1 MRRIALA
8 LIALL
13 ALVMLAPHSTA
24 AQSPN
29 LISVVHASPDA
40 PAVDV
45 FINGEVVAGNV
56 PFFTASEYLS
66 LADGT
71 YQVAVSPAG
80 LGTDSSVLVA
90 DLEVSGGFT
99 GTLVVLDTLEN
110 LRAVLYRDD
119 LSPVA
124 DGLARVNVYHL
135 SPDAPAVDVKLAGT
149 STNVFSNLAFTDAS
163 FGDVDAG
170 TYRFDITPAGGSDV
184 VFTTPELRFEN
195 GWIYSL
201 FATGELGKGGFWVQS
216 TVDQIPQY
224 TTMSKNLNAVGKLTL
239 R

>member
-13 ALVMLAPHSTA
+13 ALVLLAPQATA
-24 AQSPN
+24 AQATN

-45 FINGEVVAGNV
+45 FINGEVVAGDV
-56 PFFTASEYLS
+56 PFFTASGYLP

-71 YQVAVSPAG
+71 YQVAISPAG
-80 LGTDSSVLVA
+80 KGTDYSVLVA

-99 GTLVVLDTLEN
+99 GTLVVLNTLAN
-110 LRAVLYRDD
+110 LEAILYEDD

-135 SPDAPAVDVKLAGT
+135 SPDAPAVDIKVAGT
-149 STNVFSNLAFTDAS
+149 DTTVFGGLAFTNAVY
-163 FGDVDAG
+163 GDVDSG
-170 TYRFDITPAGGSDV
+170 TYRFDITPAGDSAV

-216 TVDQIPQY
+216 TVDQIPEY
-224 TTMSKNLNAVGKLTL
+224 TTMSKSLKAVGKLTV

>member
-13 ALVMLAPHSTA
+13 AFVVLAPQSTA
-24 AQSPN
+24 AQTTN

-45 FINGEVVAGNV
+45 FINGEVVAANV
-56 PFFTASEYLS
+56 TFFTASGYLP

-71 YQVAVSPAG
+71 YQVAISPAG
-80 LGTDSSVLVA
+80 KGTDYSVIVG

-99 GTLVVLDTLEN
+99 GTLVALDTLAN
-110 LRAVLYRDD
+110 IRAVLYEDD

-135 SPDAPAVDVKLAGT
+135 APDAPAVDVKLAGT
-149 STNVFSNLAFTDAS
+149 DATVFAGLAFTDAA

-170 TYRFDITPAGGSDV
+170 TYRFDITPAGSPAV

-216 TVDQIPQY
+216 TVDQIPEY
-224 TTMSKNLNAVGKLTL
+224 STMSKSLNAVGTFTL